1 MGTKSGP
8 QEAIEGIV
16 EETKGKIKEI
26 LGIIFDRDGLKKE
39 GQAQQDKGKS
49 LRNAVKK
56 EVQAESAR
64 TAAKAS
70 EAREKANQN

>member
-8 QEAIEGIV
+8 QEAIESFV

-26 LGIIFDRDGLKKE
+26 IGIIFDRDGLKKE
-39 GQAQQDKGKS
+39 GQSQQDKAKS

-56 EVQAESAR
+56 EVQADSAR
-64 TAAKAS
+64 AAAKAS
-70 EAREKANQN
+70 EAREKAHQN

>member
-1 MGTKSGP
+1 MAKTNP
-8 QEAIEGIV
+8 QEVIFSFV
-16 EETKGKIKEI
+16 EESKGKIKEI
-26 LGIIFDRDGLKKE
+26 LGIIFDRDDLKKE

-56 EVQAESAR
+56 EVQADSAR

-70 EAREKANQN
+70 EARQKAHQN

>member
-1 MGTKSGP
+1 MRTKSGP
-8 QEAIEGIV
+8 REAIEGVV

-26 LGIIFDRDGLKKE
+26 LGIIFDRDELKKE

-56 EVQAESAR
+56 EVAADSAR
-64 TAAKAS
+64 SAAKAS
-70 EAREKANQN
+70 EAREKAHQN